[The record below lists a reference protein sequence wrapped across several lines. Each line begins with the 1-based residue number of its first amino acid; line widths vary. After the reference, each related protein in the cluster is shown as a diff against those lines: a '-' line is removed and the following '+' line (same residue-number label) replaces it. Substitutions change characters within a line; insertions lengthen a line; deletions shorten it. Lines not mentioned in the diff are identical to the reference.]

1 MYVGLWVEVRE
12 SSCIRKVGVC
22 YLDIV
27 LFAPISRRVWKH
39 AI

>member
-1 MYVGLWVEVRE
+1 MYVKLWVEVRE

-27 LFAPISRRVWKH
+27 LFASNSCRIWKH
-39 AI
+39 AS